1 MSFWILNFGLLALYA
16 VICKRKGKDN
26 LFLFVAL
33 VHWGGIAAFRG
44 LYVGADTRYYALAYQ
59 YLAEKGYIYRHA
71 MSNSPVYIYYLKLF
85 SHIIASPNGYMIATS
100 VPTIVC
106 VFYFIKRYSRNY
118 YISVYLF
125 LTSYFYFFS
134 LNTGRQFLG
143 MALTLLVFDLV
154 MRKKYLLSVV
164 VYFIAIGTHSAM
176 LVFGVIYIIR
186 MIHWNFQKILFV
198 LATGVVGSGF
208 IFIISDFFAETFN
221 YQWMISLNAIETIKS
236 RGGTSMVYAFYCLLT
251 ICLVVYENLRSQHK
265 LFLFI
270 GGREIFGVHQMDEGE
285 VQFNYEVT
293 VLLMIGMVI
302 EIFFPT
308 YILFS
313 RVAYIVI
320 LYFIVLLANA
330 LENLKRF
337 NFPIKFIVLV
347 PLFIMMIL
355 LLAGNNS
362 GVLNYA
368 MYGA

>member
-1 MSFWILNFGLLALYA
+1 MLFWLFNFGLLAFY
-16 VICKRKGKDN
+16 VGIFKRKGKDD
-26 LFLFVAL
+26 LFLFIAFL
-33 VHWGGIAAFRG
+33 HWGGIAAFRG
-44 LYVGADTRYYALAYQ
+44 LYVGADTRYYARAYQ
-59 YLAEKGYIYRHA
+59 YLAEKGYVYHHA

-106 VFYFIKRYSRNY
+106 FFYFIKRYSKNY

-134 LNTGRQFLG
+134 LNTGRQFL
-143 MALTLLVFDLV
+143 AISLTFLVFDLLI
-154 MRKKYLLSVV
+154 RKKYLLSII
-164 VYFIAIGTHSAM
+164 VYLAAIGVHSAA
-176 LVFGVIYIIR
+176 LVFGVIYIIH
-186 MIHWNFQKILFV
+186 MIRWNFQRILLV

-208 IFIISDFFAETFN
+208 IFVLSDFFAETFH
-221 YQWMISLNAIETIKS
+221 YQWMLSLNAITTIRS
-236 RGGTSMVYAFYCLLT
+236 HGGTSMVYAFYCLLT
-251 ICLVVYENLRSQHK
+251 ICLMTYWNLRSQNK
-265 LFLFI
+265 FMI
-270 GGREIFGVHQMDEGE
+270 SVGGREVLGMPLMDASE
-285 VQFNYEVT
+285 VQFNYEVI

-320 LYFIVLLANA
+320 SYFVVLLANA

-337 NFPIKFIVLV
+337 RLLIKVTVLM
-347 PLFIMMIL
+347 PLFIMTLL

-362 GVLNYA
+362 GVLNYT
-368 MYGA
+368 MYGV